1 MINKI
6 FLLKIKLKKKVINN
20 NINSLEIKENSYII
34 NKEKKLV
41 KSYYF
46 NY

>member
-1 MINKI
+1 M
-6 FLLKIKLKKKVINN
+6 KLKKKVMNN
-20 NINSLEIKENSYII
+20 NINSFNIKKNNYII
-34 NKEKKLV
+34 NKEKKLA

>member
-20 NINSLEIKENSYII
+20 NINSLEIKENNYII